1 MRLHGKMKKE
11 KPINQVR
18 KSRGLLIKYLHPVK
32 YQSVGKMGVMQ
43 SNHSKAKTHKTFS
56 LCILYWQPLFKG
68 EGGCLQ
74 KFAKRRGGC
83 EIFYK
88 NEG

>member
-1 MRLHGKMKKE
+1 
-11 KPINQVR
+11 
-18 KSRGLLIKYLHPVK
+18 
-32 YQSVGKMGVMQ
+32 MQ